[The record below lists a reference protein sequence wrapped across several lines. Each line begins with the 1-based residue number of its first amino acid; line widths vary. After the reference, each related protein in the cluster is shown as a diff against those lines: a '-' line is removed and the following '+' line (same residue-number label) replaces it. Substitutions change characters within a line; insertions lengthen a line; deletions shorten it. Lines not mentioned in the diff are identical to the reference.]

1 MVRWRD
7 LPWGWKL
14 AALLVALAIVP
25 IAAVTIFNET
35 SARRAF
41 LHEGRTRNL
50 QQAENTAV
58 MITRYLQG
66 VRGDVTLLALS
77 PVTSR
82 VIAAPGDPVA
92 LAELRVTMDGLR
104 QTKGI
109 EMLQVLDPGGTVI
122 ASTEPSLVG
131 RSLVSAAFFVSAIAG
146 QADVQEPRYEP
157 DDGAVHISL
166 SVPVRDSGGRI
177 VGVAMGRVSLNDLDA
192 LVAADTNF
200 GSLEEFGILF
210 DDLGLVIS
218 SPAHPERRF
227 RPLAPLQPL
236 VRGRLVAESRFGPD
250 TVRLVDA
257 PADAQAVVERARW
270 RLFDANADPHA
281 AMTLGDESLQ
291 TASVPVAGTRWSY
304 AVATP
309 EWKALAAVREQSQ
322 RNIAVAIG
330 TALVALLI
338 GGLFARSL
346 ARPLSRVQEAAG
358 AIAAGDLSR
367 RTGLSGRDEI
377 GRLAAAFDAMA
388 AALSEKDAELRKHAE
403 SLEQRVEERTA
414 ELRGLLLAV
423 PDLIFKMSAD
433 GRLLDYIAAKDD
445 DLAATPQ
452 QFLGR
457 PIAEIM
463 PPDVADATLD
473 RVHRALAGEAIEPYE
488 YRLSIRGN
496 ERHFEAR
503 ISASGR
509 DAVVILVRN
518 VTDRR
523 RNEERTRFLGRAAE
537 SLSSSLDYGS
547 TVETLARLSVPF
559 LADLCIVDLIEHRQ
573 IRLGAVAATTPE
585 REAMTIALRT
595 KFPLALDAPH
605 PETAAMRTG
614 PRLFRHCTIEMFRP
628 FAQSEED
635 LALVDAIG
643 LTTVMVLPLV
653 ARGQTLGSMMFGR
666 TDPQRQYTEA
676 DLALAGELVDRAGIA
691 LDNARLYR
699 EVQESN
705 RLKDEFLG
713 TVSHELR
720 TPLNAVLGWT
730 TLLRR
735 GATDPAQTARA
746 LDAIERNARAQA
758 QLVEDLLD
766 TSRVVS
772 GKLRIDLAPLDVSAT
787 ITGAVESLGPLARA
801 RGLEL
806 TGCSEQGLPA
816 VLADATRLQQVIGN
830 LVSNAIKFTPAGG
843 RVDVRARRAGA
854 TIEIAVADT
863 GAGIAPEFL
872 PFVFDRFR
880 QGDSTTT
887 RVHGGLGLG
896 LAIARHLVELHGG
909 TIRAESAGEQKGS
922 IFTVVLPATDVRPL
936 EGTPA
941 GSDADTAS
949 IAGVRVLAVDDQED
963 ARVLLRAV
971 LESAGAE
978 VELASSAAEA
988 RRVMAARRPDVLV
1001 ADIAM
1006 PAEDGYSLVR
1016 AVRQEESLRGLPHLP
1031 AIALTAH
1038 ARDDDR
1044 LRVVAAGFDRHLT
1057 KPLDAAALLNRIA
1070 ELASGGSRTVG

>member
-7 LPWGWKL
+7 LPWGRRL

-50 QQAENTAV
+50 QQAENTAA
-58 MITRYLQG
+58 MITRYLDG
-66 VRGDVTLLALS
+66 VRGDVTLLALA

-82 VIAAPGDPVA
+82 VIASSDDPVA
-92 LAELRVTMDGLR
+92 LAELRLTMDGLR

-109 EMLQVLDPGGTVI
+109 EMLQVLDHAGTVL

-131 RSLVSAAFFVSAIAG
+131 RSRVSAAFFVSAIAG
-146 QADVQEPRYEP
+146 QAGVLEPRYEP
-157 DDGAVHISL
+157 DDGAVHISV
-166 SVPVRDSGGRI
+166 SVPVRDSAGRI
-177 VGVAMGRVSLNDLDA
+177 MGVAMGRVSLDDIDG

-200 GSLEEFGILF
+200 GSLDEFGILF

-218 SPAHPERRF
+218 STAHREWRF
-227 RPLAPLQPL
+227 RPLAPLQPM

-257 PADAQAVVERARW
+257 PAGAQALVERAR
-270 RLFDANADPHA
+270 RLYDAAADPHV
-281 AMTLGDESLQ
+281 AMTLGDEPLQ
-291 TASVPVAGTRWSY
+291 ASSVPVTGTRWSY

-309 EWKALAAVREQSQ
+309 EWKALAAVREQSR
-322 RNIAVAIG
+322 RNIGVAVG
-330 TALVALLI
+330 MALVALLI

-346 ARPLSRVQEAAG
+346 ARPLRRVQEAAG

-377 GRLAAAFDAMA
+377 GQLATAFDAMA
-388 AALSEKDAELRKHAE
+388 AALAEKDTELRTHAE

-414 ELRGLLLAV
+414 ELRALLLAV

-433 GRLLDYIAAKDD
+433 GRLLDYVAAKDD

-463 PPDVADATLD
+463 PPDVAEATLD
-473 RVHRALAGEAIEPYE
+473 RVRRSLAGEAIEPYE
-488 YRLSIRGN
+488 YRLPIRGH

-523 RNEERTRFLGRAAE
+523 RNEERTRFLARAAE
-537 SLSSSLDYGS
+537 NLSSSLDYGN
-547 TVETLARLSVPF
+547 TVETLARLSIPF
-559 LADLCIVDLIEHRQ
+559 LADLCIVDLIEHGQ
-573 IRLGAVAATTPE
+573 VRLGAVAATTPE

-595 KFPLALDAPH
+595 KFPLALDVPSPA
-605 PETAAMRTG
+605 TAAMRTG
-614 PRLFRHCTIEMFRP
+614 PQLFRHCTIETFRP
-628 FAQSEED
+628 FSRSDEH
-635 LALVDAIG
+635 LALVDAFG
-643 LTTVMVLPLV
+643 LTSVMVLPLV
-653 ARGQTLGSMMFGR
+653 ARGQTLGSMLFGR
-666 TDPQRQYTEA
+666 ADPQRLYTES

-699 EVQESN
+699 ELQESN

-735 GATDPAQTARA
+735 EATDPAQMARA

-772 GKLRIDLAPLDVSAT
+772 GKLRIELAPLDVSAT
-787 ITGAVESLGPLARA
+787 IQGAVESLGPLARA

-806 TGCSEQGLPA
+806 TGDSEQDLPA

-863 GAGIAPEFL
+863 GGGIAPEFL

-896 LAIARHLVELHGG
+896 LAIARHIVELHGG

-922 IFTVVLPATDVRPL
+922 IFTVVLPAADGRPL
-936 EGTPA
+936 EGTPSGA
-941 GSDADTAS
+941 VADTVS

-971 LESAGAE
+971 LESAGAQ
-978 VELASSAAEA
+978 VELASSAADA
-988 RRVMAARRPDVLV
+988 RRVMASRRPDVLI

-1006 PAEDGYSLVR
+1006 PGEDGYSLVR
-1016 AVRQEESLRGLPHLP
+1016 AVRQDESLRGLPHLP

-1057 KPLDAAALLNRIA
+1057 KPLDATALLNRIA
-1070 ELASGGSRTVG
+1070 ELAPGGSRTVG